1 MSGLLHEVDLRTRMV
16 GQNRLELLL
25 FHLHG
30 AQRYGINVFK
40 VQEVLQRPPLTHI
53 PRAHYTIC
61 GVANIR
67 GKTIPVMD
75 LSLAIGGP
83 SLDETAS
90 HVIITEYS
98 RSVQGFLVNSV
109 DRIINVEW
117 EVVMPPP
124 PGTGTDHF
132 LTAVTRV
139 DNSLV
144 EILDVEK
151 VIARI
156 NGWSD
161 TITSDEHLDISPER
175 ANDHLVLI
183 VDDSS
188 VARSQIRRTV
198 EQLGLRCVVCNNGRE
213 AYELLLRWA
222 QEDDPE
228 LSRIAMVISDIEM
241 PEMDGYT
248 LTTEIRRHPKL
259 KPLYIVLHT
268 SLSGVFNNA
277 LVQQVGADEFVAKFS
292 ANELAAVI
300 TRHLKPL
307 IVKREN

>member
-1 MSGLLHEVDLRTRMV
+1 MSGILHEVDLRTRMV

-25 FHLHG
+25 FFLHG
-30 AQRYGINVFK
+30 TQRYGINVFK

-53 PRAHYTIC
+53 PRAHNTIR

-67 GKTIPVMD
+67 GKTIAVLD

-83 SLDETAS
+83 ALDDTAG

-98 RSVQGFLVNSV
+98 RSVQGFLVHSV
-109 DRIINVEW
+109 DRIVNVEW
-117 EVVMPPP
+117 EKVVPPP
-124 PGTGTDHF
+124 AGTGTDHF
-132 LTAVTRV
+132 LTAVTHV
-139 DNSLV
+139 DNGLV

-151 VIARI
+151 VIARV

-161 TITSDEHLDISPER
+161 TIGTHELGISPEE
-175 ANDHLVLI
+175 AQNHLILI

-188 VARSQIRRTV
+188 VARAQIARTV
-198 EQLGLRCVVCNNGRE
+198 DQLQLRSVICNNGRQ
-213 AYELLLRWA
+213 AYDLLMGWV
-222 QEDDPE
+222 QDDAPE
-228 LSRIAMVISDIEM
+228 LSRLAMVISDVEM

-248 LTTEIRRHPKL
+248 LTAEIRRHPKL
-259 KPLYIVLHT
+259 KSLYVVLHT

-292 ANELAAVI
+292 ADELARVVMHRIMQLSA
-300 TRHLKPL
+300 
-307 IVKREN
+307 